1 MFLMSDRFLKLVSEG
16 CFMEYDFEEKR
27 IIEEIKKRDVKNVL
41 LQLPEGLKKEAFR
54 ITDLIRKNT
63 NAEVIVSG
71 SSCWGGC
78 DLAVEEAKKIK
89 ADLLIHFGHAPFV
102 RVDFPILYVEL
113 HSKLDAVS
121 LLDKNIEKLGIDKI
135 GLVGSVQY
143 VKQFE
148 NLKKYL
154 ESKGKKVVIPKKKG
168 FAAYNGHVV
177 GCEYNSLKT
186 IENEV
191 DGFLVIGNKFHSLG
205 AALMCVDKKVY
216 LLNEQSNNL
225 DLMNGERDKVI
236 RQRAIA
242 IDKVKMANKIGIVV
256 DNKIGQYNMK
266 VAERLK
272 NDLEKLGKEVII
284 IVVNEFSPGLMNFY
298 NVDAFID
305 TACPRI
311 SIEDYGRYEKPIINS
326 REASVVVGKR
336 SWGELL
342 EKGLIGFV

>member
-1 MFLMSDRFLKLVSEG
+1 
-16 CFMEYDFEEKR
+16 MEYDFEESR
-27 IIEEIKKRDVKNVL
+27 IIEEIMERNAKKVL
-41 LQLPEGLKKEAFR
+41 IQLPEGMKKETFR
-54 ITDLIRKNT
+54 IVGLIKKNCD
-63 NAEVIVSG
+63 ADVFISG
-71 SSCWGGC
+71 SGCWGGC
-78 DLAVEEAKKIK
+78 DVAVEEAKKIN

-102 RVDFPILYVEL
+102 KIDFPVLYVEL
-113 HSKLDAVS
+113 YSKLDAVS
-121 LLDKNIEKLGIDKI
+121 LLDKNMEKLNIDKVGLI
-135 GLVGSVQY
+135 GSIQY

-154 ESKGKKVVIPKKKG
+154 ESKGKKVLIPKKKG
-168 FAAYNGHVV
+168 FSAYDGHVV

-216 LLNEQSNNL
+216 LLDEQSNNL
-225 DLMNGERDKVI
+225 ELMNGERDKVI

-242 IDKVKMANKIGIVV
+242 IDKVKRAKKIGIVV
-256 DNKIGQYNMK
+256 DKKIGQYNMK
-266 VAERLK
+266 IAERLK
-272 NDLEKLGKEVII
+272 NDLEKLEKEAIII
-284 IVVNEFSPGLMNFY
+284 IVNEFNPGLMNFY
-298 NVDAFID
+298 SVDAFID

-311 SIEDYGRYEKPIINS
+311 SIEDYDRYDKPIINS

-336 SWGELL
+336 SWEELL

>member
-1 MFLMSDRFLKLVSEG
+1 
-16 CFMEYDFEEKR
+16 MEYDFEEKR
-27 IIEEIKKRDVKNVL
+27 IIDEIKVRNAKKIL
-41 LQLPEGLKKEAFR
+41 IQLPEGIKKEAF
-54 ITDLIRKNT
+54 K
-63 NAEVIVSG
+63 IVESIKRNSNVDIIISG

-113 HSKLDAVS
+113 HSKLDAVG
-121 LLDKNIEKLGIDKI
+121 LLDKNIEKLDIDKI

-143 VKQFE
+143 VRQFE
-148 NLKKYL
+148 NLKRYL
-154 ESKGKKVVIPKKKG
+154 ERKGKKVVIPKKKG
-168 FAAYNGHVV
+168 FAAYDGHVV

-186 IENEV
+186 IEREV

-205 AALMCVDKKVY
+205 AALMCVNKEVY
-216 LLNEQSNNL
+216 LLNEQSNKL
-225 DLMNGERDKVI
+225 EMMNGERDKVI

-242 IDKVKMANKIGIVV
+242 IDKVKRANKIGIVV
-256 DNKIGQYNMK
+256 DSKIGQYNLN

-272 NDLEKLGKEVII
+272 KDLEKLEKEVII
-284 IVVNEFSPGLMNFY
+284 IVMNEFSPGLMNFY

-311 SIEDYGRYEKPIINS
+311 SIEDYGKYDKPIINS

-336 SWGELL
+336 SWEELL
-342 EKGLIGFV
+342 DKGLIGFV